1 MLRTVL
7 KWGAVALGVVAVA
20 ALGFVGWVYA
30 ASEAHL
36 RSFESP
42 PAFAAEI
49 PSDAAAIARGEH
61 LATTRG
67 CGGCHGEQLQGQ
79 PMWGM
84 VVTPN
89 LASYARR
96 QDAATFERALR
107 HGIDHRGRGMYSMP
121 SFSFMAL
128 RDDDVAALYAYLR
141 QAPVVDGPAPSTG
154 MPFALRLVI
163 AQGKDDVMP
172 AWIER
177 APALEHQAAPDTP
190 LARGEYIAMTTCNEC
205 HGFSLR
211 ADVPW
216 EGDGRTPDLVA
227 MIAAYSEADFRKL
240 MREGVPLGERDLELM
255 DDVAR
260 ARFSL
265 FSDEEV
271 GDLYAYLRA
280 RSERLQSEQR

>member
-1 MLRTVL
+1 
-7 KWGAVALGVVAVA
+7 VALGVVAVA

-30 ASEAHL
+30 ESEAHL
-36 RSFESP
+36 RSFDSP
-42 PAFAAEI
+42 PAFATEI
-49 PSDAAAIARGEH
+49 PSDAVSIARGEH
-61 LATTRG
+61 LAITRG

-79 PMWGM
+79 PMWGA

-89 LASYARR
+89 VAAYAREH
-96 QDAATFERALR
+96 DAATFERALR
-107 HGIDHRGRGMYSMP
+107 HGIDHTGRGMYSMP
-121 SFSFMAL
+121 SFNFMNM
-128 RDDDVAALYAYLR
+128 RDEDVAALFAYLR
-141 QAPVVDGPAPSTG
+141 QAPVAEGPEASTG
-154 MPFALRLVI
+154 MPFALRLAI

-172 AWIER
+172 AWMEH
-177 APALEHQAAPDTP
+177 APALEYQGSPFAS

-216 EGDGRTPDLVA
+216 ENDGRSPDLIP
-227 MIAAYSEADFRKL
+227 MITAYSEDDFRRL
-240 MREGVPLGERDLELM
+240 MREGVPLGGRDLEMM

-271 GDLYAYLRA
+271 GDLYNYLHV
-280 RSERLQSEQR
+280 RSERLMENAAP